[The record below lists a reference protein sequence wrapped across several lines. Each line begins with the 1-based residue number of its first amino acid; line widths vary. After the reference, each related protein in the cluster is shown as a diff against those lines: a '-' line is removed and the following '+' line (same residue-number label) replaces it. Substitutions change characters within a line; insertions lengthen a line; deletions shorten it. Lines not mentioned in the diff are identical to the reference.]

1 MDPVMYI
8 ASSQL
13 ERPERHRT
21 DAIEDFYHT
30 HGYLPVWTRAA
41 GAVAA
46 VYRRLREPRRSM
58 RAKTPG
64 IGAPPTGMVR

>member
-30 HGYLPVWTRAA
+30 HGNLPV
-41 GAVAA
+41 
-46 VYRRLREPRRSM
+46 
-58 RAKTPG
+58 
-64 IGAPPTGMVR
+64 